1 MTDVWGG
8 IVREFLHAY
17 PRGRRLMAVAGE
29 DAERSRST
37 ADAVGEALRTAG
49 HEVERVHVD
58 AVDPD
63 ALREDV
69 VAPFRAGSASDRV
82 LIVSGPGPLLSE
94 KARGMW
100 NFTLWQMSGD
110 EPPHTVANA
119 LVDVTDPT
127 RPFRR
132 FADYCAAPA
141 TYGS

>member
-8 IVREFLHAY
+8 IVREFLHLY
-17 PRGRRLMAVAGE
+17 PRGRRLLAVAGA
-29 DAERSRST
+29 DAGRSRVT
-37 ADAVGEALRTAG
+37 ADAVGAALRAAG

-58 AVDPD
+58 AVDAD
-63 ALREDV
+63 ALRAD
-69 VAPFRAGSASDRV
+69 AAGPFRSAPASDRV

-100 NFTLWQMSGD
+100 NFTLWQMAGD

-119 LVDVTDPT
+119 LVDVTDPEH
-127 RPFRR
+127 PFRR